1 MLCFCSSVDSSRG
14 RLLNILTDTATTT
27 SHLYICLIPSF
38 STHPSWQ
45 LPLHPF
51 ICPTVHSSTC
61 PSEHTTFITVSSAHQ
76 SVRPVDG
83 SLSATASSRPTHI
96 HRSSFHPSNWKLI
109 SSHSILLQFSIRS
122 LLICHP
128 LVHFSWSFPSINRL
142 SFVQL
147 QNMHPSL
154 HKAITS
160 FVNYSPI
167 SHLPIQSSNVHPSM
181 PACIHNFFHH
191 CTHPS
196 I

>member
-1 MLCFCSSVDSSRG
+1 MLWLCCVSAAALTAAEGGCSISSQI
-14 RLLNILTDTATTT
+14 LLQLPAICTSASSLHLAPILPG
-27 SHLYICLIPSF
+27 SCPYIHSFVPQSIHPHVHLNTLHSSQYHLLISRYVR
-38 STHPSWQ
+38 SMEVSQ
-45 LPLHPF
+45 PLHPVA
-51 ICPTVHSSTC
+51 P
-61 PSEHTTFITVSSAHQ
+61 HTSI
-76 SVRPVDG
+76 
-83 SLSATASSRPTHI
+83 
-96 HRSSFHPSNWKLI
+96 HPSNWKLI

-167 SHLPIQSSNVHPSM
+167 IHLPVQSSNVHPSM
-181 PACIHNFFHH
+181 PACIHIFFHH